1 MFLTAVILILFFS
14 LSDLAK
20 WMNQN
25 GATDKQKLFV
35 FGGIFV
41 LIVVIIYSPLQAH
54 HKRGGQP
61 LFFLYQTRGTYALR
75 GFINLEK
82 LCMLVC
88 FDTESKNKSIK
99 LYYISVLF
107 YSKFIFSF
115 ILYGSRFSVPSA

>member
-41 LIVVIIYSPLQAH
+41 LIGYLCPERVYKSGKTVYA
-54 HKRGGQP
+54 G
-61 LFFLYQTRGTYALR
+61 LFRYRVQ
-75 GFINLEK
+75 K
-82 LCMLVC
+82 
-88 FDTESKNKSIK
+88 
-99 LYYISVLF
+99 
-107 YSKFIFSF
+107 
-115 ILYGSRFSVPSA
+115 

>member
-41 LIVVIIYSPLQAH
+41 LIVVIVNLLAIAVDFSLSSS
-54 HKRGGQP
+54 
-61 LFFLYQTRGTYALR
+61 LFESFLLDEDLTTL
-75 GFINLEK
+75 
-82 LCMLVC
+82 LVE
-88 FDTESKNKSIK
+88 DE
-99 LYYISVLF
+99 
-107 YSKFIFSF
+107 
-115 ILYGSRFSVPSA
+115 

>member
-41 LIVVIIYSPLQAH
+41 LIAVIVNLLAIAGAIVREVDNLS
-54 HKRGGQP
+54 
-61 LFFLYQTRGTYALR
+61 FF
-75 GFINLEK
+75 
-82 LCMLVC
+82 C
-88 FDTESKNKSIK
+88 IK
-99 LYYISVLF
+99 LGVLM
-107 YSKFIFSF
+107 
-115 ILYGSRFSVPSA
+115 P

>member
-41 LIVVIIYSPLQAH
+41 LIVVIVNLPVSYTHLTLPT
-54 HKRGGQP
+54 KR
-61 LFFLYQTRGTYALR
+61 
-75 GFINLEK
+75 I
-82 LCMLVC
+82 V
-88 FDTESKNKSIK
+88 
-99 LYYISVLF
+99 
-107 YSKFIFSF
+107 
-115 ILYGSRFSVPSA
+115 